1 MADNLDIGQI
11 ISQVTPLLTTMLSL
25 MITFQM
31 IKMLMGMVREFR
43 P

>member
-1 MADNLDIGQI
+1 MADLDLSEIIGH
-11 ISQVTPLLTTMLSL
+11 VTPLLTSMLSL

-31 IKMLMGMVREFR
+31 VKMLMGMVREFR